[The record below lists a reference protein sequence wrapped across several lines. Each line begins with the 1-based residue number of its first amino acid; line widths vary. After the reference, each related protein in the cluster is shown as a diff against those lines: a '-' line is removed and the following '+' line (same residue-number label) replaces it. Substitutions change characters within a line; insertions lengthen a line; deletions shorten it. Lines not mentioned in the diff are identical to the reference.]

1 MKTGKCALIYNV
13 RQLNQK
19 KLERGQTM
27 ITIRDV
33 IRDRDPYSVREDITV
48 LEAAKYMASRKVGGV
63 CVLDADGKLIGIL
76 TERDLLNS
84 IVLPCRDPAQLTV
97 KEVMGEL
104 QAVIETKDT
113 PHEALERM
121 ELIGRR
127 HLPVVEGERWVGML
141 SMRDILRVEVSEQ
154 GDELKLLHEYIQ
166 H

>member
-1 MKTGKCALIYNV
+1 
-13 RQLNQK
+13 
-19 KLERGQTM
+19 M

-33 IRDRDPYSVREDITV
+33 IHEREPYSVRENVTV
-48 LEAAKYMASRKVGGV
+48 LEAAEYMAKRKVGGV
-63 CVLDADGKLIGIL
+63 CVLDEDGRLIGVL

-84 IVLPCRDPAQLTV
+84 IVLPRLDPASLPV
-97 KEVMGEL
+97 SEAMSKV

-113 PHEALERM
+113 PEEALERM

-141 SMRDILRVEVSEQ
+141 SMRDILRVEVNEQ
-154 GDELKLLHEYIQ
+154 GDELKLLHEYIS

>member
-1 MKTGKCALIYNV
+1 LLYNG
-13 RQLNQK
+13 RTLFQNISG
-19 KLERGQTM
+19 GQAM

-33 IRDRDPYSVREDITV
+33 IREREPYSVRDDVSV
-48 LEAAKYMASRKVGGV
+48 LEAAEYMAKRRVGGV
-63 CVLDADGKLIGIL
+63 CVLDRDGRLLGIL

-84 IVLPCRDPAQLTV
+84 IVLPCLDPKNLTV

-104 QAVIETKDT
+104 KAVIETKDT

-154 GDELKLLHEYIQ
+154 GDELKLLHEYIS

>member
-1 MKTGKCALIYNV
+1 
-13 RQLNQK
+13 
-19 KLERGQTM
+19 M

-33 IRDRDPYSVREDITV
+33 IREREPYSVRDDLSV
-48 LEAAKYMASRKVGGV
+48 LEAAEYMAGRKVGGV
-63 CVLDADGKLIGIL
+63 CVLDDGGRLVGIL
-76 TERDLLNS
+76 TERDLLNN
-84 IVLPCRDPAQLTV
+84 VLLSRLDPADLRV

-104 QAVIETKDT
+104 QAVIDTKDT

-141 SMRDILRVEVSEQ
+141 SMRDILRVEVNEQ
-154 GDELKLLHEYIQ
+154 GDELKLLHEYIS

>member
-1 MKTGKCALIYNV
+1 
-13 RQLNQK
+13 
-19 KLERGQTM
+19 M

-33 IRDRDPYSVREDITV
+33 IREREPYSVRDDLSV
-48 LEAAKYMASRKVGGV
+48 LEAAEYMAGRKVGGV
-63 CVLDADGKLIGIL
+63 CVLDDGGRLVGIL
-76 TERDLLNS
+76 TERDLLNN
-84 IVLPCRDPAQLTV
+84 VLLSRQDPANLRV
-97 KEVMGEL
+97 REVMGEL
-104 QAVIETKDT
+104 KAVIDTKDT

-154 GDELKLLHEYIQ
+154 GDELKLLHEYIS

>member
-1 MKTGKCALIYNV
+1 
-13 RQLNQK
+13 
-19 KLERGQTM
+19 M

-33 IRDRDPYSVREDITV
+33 IHDREPYSVRENVTV
-48 LEAAKYMASRKVGGV
+48 LEAAEYMAKRKVGGV
-63 CVLDADGKLIGIL
+63 CVLDEDGRLIGVL

-84 IVLPCRDPAQLTV
+84 IVLPRLDPANLPV
-97 KEVMGEL
+97 SEAMSKV

-113 PHEALERM
+113 PEEALERM

-141 SMRDILRVEVSEQ
+141 SMRDILRVEVNEQ
-154 GDELKLLHEYIQ
+154 GDELKLLHEYIS

>member
-1 MKTGKCALIYNV
+1 
-13 RQLNQK
+13 
-19 KLERGQTM
+19 M

-33 IRDRDPYSVREDITV
+33 IRDREPYSVRENVTV
-48 LEAAKYMASRKVGGV
+48 LEAAEYMAKRKVGGV
-63 CVLDADGKLIGIL
+63 CVLDQDGRLIGLL

-84 IVLPCRDPAQLTV
+84 IVLPRLDPANQQV
-97 KEVMGEL
+97 SDAMSKV
-104 QAVIETKDT
+104 QAVIEMTDT

-154 GDELKLLHEYIQ
+154 GDELKLLHEYIS

>member
-1 MKTGKCALIYNV
+1 
-13 RQLNQK
+13 
-19 KLERGQTM
+19 M

-33 IRDRDPYSVREDITV
+33 IREREPY
-48 LEAAKYMASRKVGGV
+48 
-63 CVLDADGKLIGIL
+63 CVLDDGGRLVGIL
-76 TERDLLNS
+76 TERDLLNN
-84 IVLPCRDPAQLTV
+84 VLLSRLDPASLRV

-104 QAVIETKDT
+104 QAVIDTKDT

-154 GDELKLLHEYIQ
+154 GDELKLLHEYISQ
-166 H
+166 

>member
-1 MKTGKCALIYNV
+1 
-13 RQLNQK
+13 
-19 KLERGQTM
+19 M

-33 IRDRDPYSVREDITV
+33 IRDREPYSVRENVTV
-48 LEAAKYMASRKVGGV
+48 LEAAEYMANRMVGGV
-63 CVLDADGKLIGIL
+63 CVLDENGRLIGIL

-84 IVLPCRDPAQLTV
+84 IILPRLDPANLPVSRAMSQV
-97 KEVMGEL
+97 

-113 PHEALERM
+113 PEEALERM

-141 SMRDILRVEVSEQ
+141 SMRDILRVEVNEQ
-154 GDELKLLHEYIQ
+154 GDELKLLHEYIS